1 MLIMIVSLEVTHRHP
16 ALAVNIKDTETLGE
30 LWKKN
35 LLAAISSHTKLLSLI
50 VLNVC
55 GERGVSRH
63 TSSFG
68 DLFCL
73 SHRLKI
79 KDEKYH
85 KKNTGNTFEYIG
97 YDIYKT
103 YLNI

>member
-1 MLIMIVSLEVTHRHP
+1 M
-16 ALAVNIKDTETLGE
+16 N
-30 LWKKN
+30 
-35 LLAAISSHTKLLSLI
+35 
-50 VLNVC
+50 
-55 GERGVSRH
+55 RH

-97 YDIYKT
+97 YNLYET
-103 YLNI
+103 YLEHVAFPSHLATSWNCARVMLGPLNLFTISLILKSEISYLEPLHNISDLGGQ